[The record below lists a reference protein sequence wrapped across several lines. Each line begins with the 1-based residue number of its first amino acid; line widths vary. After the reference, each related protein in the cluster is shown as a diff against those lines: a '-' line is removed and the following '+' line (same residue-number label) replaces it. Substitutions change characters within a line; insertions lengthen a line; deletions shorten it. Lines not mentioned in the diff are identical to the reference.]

1 MLQKISH
8 SGGGVPHI
16 SVKLPMLGGG
26 GGRITFVVVRKAWLE
41 RTGAPEGT
49 YAPPPPGAE
58 LRLAEP

>member
-1 MLQKISH
+1 MLQKVSH

-16 SVKLPMLGGG
+16 SVKLPMLGGGG

-49 YAPPPPGAE
+49 YTPPPPPREQSSG
-58 LRLAEP
+58 